1 MALKHNR
8 LLSFAFDFF
17 SCIMRLGDN
26 VRQIEMNLIT
36 QTVKELAMDANTNI
50 GKSFIDELRDAL
62 KREKSEI
69 GKNVIEQIIE
79 NDTIAMENKEPMC
92 QDTGMV
98 VVFVELGYDV
108 HLKGDL
114 YDAVNEGIRQAYH
127 EGFLRKS
134 VTKHPITRGNTNDNT
149 PGVIHVKLV
158 PGDKVKITLAPKGG
172 GSENMSLVK
181 MLVPSDGVAGIK
193 KLVLHTI
200 FYAGGKPCPPLV
212 VGVGI
217 GGNLEKSALIA
228 KEALMRD
235 LHDINPDPVLAKLEE
250 ELLSEINELGVGP
263 MGFGGSTTALAVK
276 INSYPCHIA
285 SLPVAVNLQCH
296 ASRHKERTI

>member
-1 MALKHNR
+1 
-8 LLSFAFDFF
+8 
-17 SCIMRLGDN
+17 MRN
-26 VRQIEMNLIT
+26 VESSLIIKT
-36 QTVKELAMDANTNI
+36 IKELALDANCNI
-50 GKSFIDELRDAL
+50 GKSFIDVLREAL
-62 KREKSEI
+62 KKEKSDI
-69 GKNVIEQIIE
+69 GKNVISQIIE
-79 NDTIAMENKEPMC
+79 NDEIALDNKEPMC

-108 HLKGDL
+108 HLEGDL
-114 YDAVNEGIRQAYH
+114 YDAINEGVRQAY
-127 EGFLRKS
+127 EDGLLRKS
-134 VTKHPITRGNTNDNT
+134 VAKHPITRGNTNDNT
-149 PGVIHVKLV
+149 PAIIHVKLV
-158 PGDKVKITLAPKGG
+158 PGDKIKFTLAPKGG

-181 MLVPSDGVAGIK
+181 MLIPSDGIEGIK

-228 KEALMRD
+228 KEAIMRD
-235 LHDINPDPVLAKLEE
+235 LNDVNPDPVLAKLEA
-250 ELLSEINELGVGP
+250 ELLDEINQLGVGP

-276 INSYPCHIA
+276 INAYPCHIA

-296 ASRHKERTI
+296 ASRHKDMTI

>member
-1 MALKHNR
+1 
-8 LLSFAFDFF
+8 
-17 SCIMRLGDN
+17 MRN
-26 VRQIEMNLIT
+26 VEMSLIT
-36 QTVKELAMDANTNI
+36 ETVKELAIDANCNI
-50 GKSFIDELRDAL
+50 GKSFIDRLRDAL
-62 KREKSEI
+62 KKEKSEI

-79 NDTIAMENKEPMC
+79 NDIIAMDSNEPMC

-108 HLKGDL
+108 HLEGDL
-114 YDAVNEGIRQAYH
+114 YDAINEGIRQAYK
-127 EGFLRKS
+127 EGLLRNS
-134 VTKHPITRGNTNDNT
+134 VAKHPITRGNTNDNT

-158 PGDKVKITLAPKGG
+158 PGNQIKITLAPKGG

-181 MLVPSDGVAGIK
+181 MLIPSDGIEGIK

-228 KEALMRD
+228 KEAIMRD
-235 LHDINPDPVLAKLEE
+235 LADESPDPVLAKLEK
-250 ELLSEINELGVGP
+250 ELLEEINQLGVGP
-263 MGFGGSTTALAVK
+263 MGFGGTTTALAVK
-276 INSYPCHIA
+276 INAYPCHIA